1 LHGQQF
7 FSAGPLLRALQ
18 YEKACVPGYIA
29 DSIATTITIGLLSL
43 RIAIAQ
49 SELPQARI
57 VNLNTDPEQVL
68 VLHLRPGYVS
78 SVRVLEEVS
87 SVVLGDPGAFKA
99 EHSEAEPQLV
109 FFKATTAKPA
119 QTNALITTRSGREIS
134 LSLVSRETSDQNQV
148 VDYVLNCE
156 RPRSFLI
163 SSSHSG
169 FVVGDTKSIAV
180 EDPSAGPPSANPGAK
195 QQQLLSSERLE
206 NPHWE
211 GKLLRVAVG
220 PTTEKEQQMTVRF
233 AVFNSSSRTIEVLPP
248 QIQLTGTSK
257 DKHRKAVK
265 AEPVAIKDYWI
276 TARKLAPGARA
287 DGVVLFERPSFKES
301 NERLLL
307 AVAQAEE
314 VDRPVLAPIA
324 FVAPVAGGGK

>member
-1 LHGQQF
+1 MNKCLSLVH
-7 FSAGPLLRALQ
+7 L
-18 YEKACVPGYIA
+18 
-29 DSIATTITIGLLSL
+29 ITIGLVPFNL
-43 RIAIAQ
+43 AAGQ

-57 VNLNTDPEQVL
+57 LSLSVDPAQVL

-87 SVVLGDPGAFKA
+87 SVVLGDPGSFKA

-119 QTNALITTRSGREIS
+119 QTNALITTRSGRGIP
-134 LSLVSRETSDQNQV
+134 LSLVSTGRSDPSEV
-148 VDYVLNCE
+148 VDYVLNYE
-156 RPRSFLI
+156 RPHSFLI
-163 SSSHSG
+163 TSNHSS
-169 FVVGDTKSIAV
+169 FVVGDTQALASG
-180 EDPSAGPPSANPGAK
+180 DPPANPPLSNAAK
-195 QQQLLSSERLE
+195 EEQQLLKSERSE

-211 GKLLRVAVG
+211 GKLLRVSVG
-220 PTTEKEQQMTVRF
+220 PTREKGQEMAVSF
-233 AVFNSSSRTIEVLPP
+233 AVLNASSRTIEILPP
-248 QIQLTGTSK
+248 QIQLAGTSK
-257 DKHRKAVK
+257 DKHRKAIK

-276 TARKLAPGARA
+276 TTRKLAPGTKA
-287 DGVVLFERPSFKES
+287 DGMVLFERPSFKES
-301 NERLLL
+301 SEHLLL